1 MASSKDTT
9 YWDAFVSHAWED
21 KQTFVRP
28 LVGALSEFG
37 VSLWYDEISLKP
49 GDSLSGSIERG
60 IAKSRTGI
68 VVVSPAFLGKNWPEA
83 ELRALMTRRIET
95 GIKLLPVWH
104 GVGKEEVASL
114 SPMLADLIA
123 LVTADRTAQE
133 VALAVLAEIRPD
145 LYEAT
150 GRSQLEALARGAAF
164 EDLQNELLNLREK
177 VSELLCPHCEAPLV
191 ERILSYDYGDPNQ
204 ADVDTFEC
212 GLVIGGNYPQAC
224 RHDPNFPPLSDY
236 ELRCES
242 VEVDTWLCS
251 ASPKSEAAKR
261 HRLTSETGC
270 SESEARERLIANY
283 NHGAP
288 PAKQVHEDPRR
299 QPVERSGVRGPGDHS
314 SAERR
319 AKEMSSL
326 NYRSTLGSITS

>member
-1 MASSKDTT
+1 MASSEDTK

-28 LVGALSEFG
+28 LVRALSEFG

-49 GDSLSGSIERG
+49 GDSLSRSIDRG

-68 VVVSPAFLGKNWPEA
+68 VVVSPAFLRKNWPDA
-83 ELRALMTRRIET
+83 ELRALMTRRIEA
-95 GIKLLPVWH
+95 GIKLLPIWH
-104 GVGKEEVASL
+104 DVDKEEVASL
-114 SPMLADLIA
+114 SPMLADLVA

-133 VALAVLAEIRPD
+133 VALALLAEIRPD

-150 GRSQLEALARGAAF
+150 GRSQLETLAKGAAF

-177 VSELLCPHCEAPLV
+177 TSELLCPHCEAPLV

-212 GLVIGGNYPQAC
+212 GLIVGGHYPRAC
-224 RHDPNFPPLSDY
+224 PNDPNFPSLGDY

-242 VEVDTWLCS
+242 VGPDTWLCS
-251 ASPKSEAAKR
+251 ANPKSEAAKR
-261 HRLTSETGC
+261 HRLSSETGS

-283 NHGAP
+283 NHGASH
-288 PAKQVHEDPRR
+288 AKQVHEDP
-299 QPVERSGVRGPGDHS
+299 
-314 SAERR
+314 
-319 AKEMSSL
+319 
-326 NYRSTLGSITS
+326 

>member
-1 MASSKDTT
+1 MASSEDTK
-9 YWDAFVSHAWED
+9 YWDAFVSHTWED

-28 LVGALSEFG
+28 LVRALSEFG

-49 GDSLSGSIERG
+49 GDSLSGSINRG

-68 VVVSPAFLGKNWPEA
+68 VVVSRAFLRKHWPEA
-83 ELRALMTRRIET
+83 ELRALMTRRIEA

-104 GVGKEEVASL
+104 GVDKEEVASF
-114 SPMLADLIA
+114 SPMLADLVA

-133 VALAVLAEIRPD
+133 VALALLAEIRPD

-164 EDLQNELLNLREK
+164 EDLRNELLNLREK

-191 ERILSYDYGDPNQ
+191 ERILSYDDGDPNQ

-212 GLVIGGNYPQAC
+212 GLIVGGHYPRAC
-224 RHDPNFPPLSDY
+224 PNDPNFPSLGDY

-242 VEVDTWLCS
+242 LGVDTWLCS
-251 ASPKSEAAKR
+251 ANPKSEAAKH
-261 HRLTSETGC
+261 HRLNSETGC
-270 SESEARERLIANY
+270 SESEARERLIENY

-288 PAKQVHEDPRR
+288 HAKQVHEDP
-299 QPVERSGVRGPGDHS
+299 
-314 SAERR
+314 
-319 AKEMSSL
+319 
-326 NYRSTLGSITS
+326 